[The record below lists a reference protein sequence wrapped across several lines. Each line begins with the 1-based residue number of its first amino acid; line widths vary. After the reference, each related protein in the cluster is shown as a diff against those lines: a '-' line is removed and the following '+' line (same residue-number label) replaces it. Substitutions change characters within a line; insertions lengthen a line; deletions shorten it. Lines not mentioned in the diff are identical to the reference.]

1 MTDFNSD
8 GGSAERSR
16 DRGDGGS
23 GGAAPGTNSSG
34 STGSTSSGSSSA
46 SHGGTTAAGNAA
58 LWGEL
63 SRSLQ
68 YNNYPGFGSAWQGNQ
83 AVPVCFI
90 SIVCENSLGG
100 VWGYNCK
107 GVQLMFSEDLLE
119 SIFFFFFHCKN
130 VL

>member
-1 MTDFNSD
+1 MGDRQRNFAQYATALNQYANFNSD

-68 YNNYPGFGSAWQGNQ
+68 YNNYPGFGSAWQGGGGSR
-83 AVPVCFI
+83 VV
-90 SIVCENSLGG
+90 IVRGHFSSLH
-100 VWGYNCK
+100 NR
-107 GVQLMFSEDLLE
+107 F
-119 SIFFFFFHCKN
+119 
-130 VL
+130 